1 MSEFEFEIT
10 QGPSIWKKDYV
21 VLKSLP
27 DLQRLCHLFNIPLL
41 HMPKAQFYVGNVPAG
56 NADSYNIFFAY
67 MSGLYYTY
75 TEQNEDTR
83 GASS

>member
-1 MSEFEFEIT
+1 MSDIEFEIT
-10 QGPSIWKKDYV
+10 KGPSIGSKDHV
-21 VLKSLP
+21 ILKSLSE
-27 DLQRLCHLFNIPLL
+27 LRRLCHLFNIPLL